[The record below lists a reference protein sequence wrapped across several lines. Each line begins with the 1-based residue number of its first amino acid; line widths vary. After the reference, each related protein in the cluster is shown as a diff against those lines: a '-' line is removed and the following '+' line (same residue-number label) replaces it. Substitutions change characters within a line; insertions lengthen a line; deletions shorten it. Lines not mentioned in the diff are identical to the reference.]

1 MHNITIL
8 VYNAPSSQLLL
19 NSNYIISC
27 CYYYYYYHRH
37 YTGQPVSRNH
47 QLRLQILLEQN
58 CTARMLTATSAFSS
72 TLPQLQINCTRIAC

>member
-19 NSNYIISC
+19 NSNYIIS
-27 CYYYYYYHRH
+27 YYYYHHRH
-37 YTGQPVSRNH
+37 YTGQPVSRNL
-47 QLRLQILLEQN
+47 QFRLQILLEQN

-72 TLPQLQINCTRIAC
+72 TLSQLQIHCTRTAC